1 MRAETRLLQILSLNA
16 KPILF
21 MNLQAVINNFTSPA
35 VLFFFLGLLAVAVKS
50 DLEIPPAIAKFFS
63 LYLLFDIGIKGGE
76 ELFHS
81 GFTMH
86 IIYIILACMFMAC
99 LVPLVAY
106 RVLKIKLN
114 VYDAGAIAA
123 TYGSVSA
130 VTFATATAFLT
141 GQNEPFGGYM
151 TAGMALMESPAIV
164 VGLMLIRK
172 NTAAEKNSI
181 EAAHGSNMSEVLREA
196 FFNGSIVLLVG
207 SMIIGYLAGEHGET
221 DLKPF
226 VGGIFKGMLCLYLL
240 DMGIVAGS
248 RISALKESGLFLVAF
263 GLITPII
270 NATLGISIAYLLG
283 LSHGDA
289 LLFTVLCASASY
301 IAVPAAMRMAVPQA
315 NMSLLLPM
323 SLGVTFTFNIVIGIP
338 VYYGIITSLF
348 PAGVVH

>member
-1 MRAETRLLQILSLNA
+1 
-16 KPILF
+16 
-21 MNLQAVINNFTSPA
+21 MNFQAVITNFTSPA
-35 VLFFFLGLLAVAVKS
+35 VLFFFLGLIAVAIKS
-50 DLEIPPAIAKFFS
+50 DLEVPPAIAKFFS

-81 GFTMH
+81 GFTLQ
-86 IIYIILACMFMAC
+86 IIYIIIACIIMAVI
-99 LVPLVAY
+99 VPVFAFK
-106 RVLKIKLN
+106 VLRIKLN

-130 VTFATATAFLT
+130 VTFATAQAFLT

-164 VGLMLIRK
+164 VGLLMIRK
-172 NTAAEKNSI
+172 NTSKEKSALD
-181 EAAHGSNMSEVLREA
+181 AAHGSNMGEVLREA

-248 RISALKESGLFLVAF
+248 RLSALKESGIFLVAF
-263 GLITPII
+263 GIITPII
-270 NATLGISIAYLLG
+270 NATLGIVISYFLG

-323 SLGVTFTFNIVIGIP
+323 SLGITFTFNIVVGIP